1 MSECHELMM
10 RYSRYFETTPHTHIF
25 ISIYPSYDALAGTFV
40 CGLSKVDQHPGQGKR
55 QWNGGRRW
63 FQGFFIVLP
72 DHSIWLL
79 FQKGFATTCWLWK
92 SRAVISAG
100 VHFRSRD
107 ASRMMI
113 YYNYLQSFLYNNM
126 MYIYQNIY
134 IYIHTYIERL
144 VSDRFRIAL
153 FADVFEPAGC
163 LPEDCQPMSTGQGP
177 TDLSNK
183 WEVYVIPSDFSD
195 KFLSHNV

>member
-1 MSECHELMM
+1 MPWIDDEIQSI
-10 RYSRYFETTPHTHIF
+10 FWNNATHTHIF

-79 FQKGFATTCWLWK
+79 FQRGFETTGWLWK

-113 YYNYLQSFLYNNM
+113 YHNYLQYFLYNNM
-126 MYIYQNIY
+126 MYIYQYIY
-134 IYIHTYIERL
+134 IYIHTL
-144 VSDRFRIAL
+144 NDL
-153 FADVFEPAGC
+153 F
-163 LPEDCQPMSTGQGP
+163 P
-177 TDLSNK
+177 TDSELLCSQT
-183 WEVYVIPSDFSD
+183 
-195 KFLSHNV
+195 FLNPQAAYQKIANPCPRVKAQQICQTNGKCM

>member
-25 ISIYPSYDALAGTFV
+25 ISIYPSYVALAGTFV

-63 FQGFFIVLP
+63 FQGSFIVLP

-79 FQKGFATTCWLWK
+79 FQKGFTTTCWLWK

-126 MYIYQNIY
+126 MYIYQKKKY
-134 IYIHTYIERL
+134 IYTYIHWTTCFRPIQNCFVRRRFWTRRL
-144 VSDRFRIAL
+144 PTRRLPTHVHGSRPNRFVKQMGSVCNTL
-153 FADVFEPAGC
+153 WFFG
-163 LPEDCQPMSTGQGP
+163 
-177 TDLSNK
+177 
-183 WEVYVIPSDFSD
+183 
-195 KFLSHNV
+195 